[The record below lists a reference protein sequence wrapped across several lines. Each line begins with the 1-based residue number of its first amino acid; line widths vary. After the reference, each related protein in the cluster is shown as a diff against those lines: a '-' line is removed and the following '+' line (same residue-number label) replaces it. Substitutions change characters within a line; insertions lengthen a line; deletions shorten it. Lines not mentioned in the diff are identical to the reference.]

1 MQVYKKTFNLLDL
14 FQLKSAKTEISLL
27 ILIDIIEIIARQ
39 NHGVIPFLKLIA
51 VLFISFFAKLFY
63 LAKTIY

>member
-39 NHGVIPFLKLIA
+39 NHGVISVFKTYC
-51 VLFISFFAKLFY
+51 SFVH
-63 LAKTIY
+63 